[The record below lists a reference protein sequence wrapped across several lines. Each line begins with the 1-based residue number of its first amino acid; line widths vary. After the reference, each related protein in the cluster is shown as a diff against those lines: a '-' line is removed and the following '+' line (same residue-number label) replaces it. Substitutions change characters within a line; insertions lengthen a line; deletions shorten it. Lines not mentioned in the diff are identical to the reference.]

1 MEKSKNNLYKRIFKE
16 IKNGF
21 SEIKIL
27 ENFFYLKHISFDD
40 QVDLELIYDKYFE
53 EAKSKGVPEH
63 NDVLKQLVEEKQ
75 WTQNQ
80 ENKIT
85 QYEEMIQGFH
95 TQKKNTFLKSE
106 IERLNKEIE
115 ANTITLNDLKNTRA
129 SLFARTAESYAEDRV
144 NDYYIIKCI
153 YKDKKFS
160 EPLYEEKDFDTI
172 DSETLFE
179 IIKQY
184 NNAYRD
190 ITDNAIQRIVL
201 QEFFNLYMPFCE
213 SPLEFFN
220 KSVSE
225 LSYNQLRLLIYAR
238 FYKNIFQQNENMPAE
253 IRQDPDKI
261 IDYINAN
268 ENAKKLREKNSNK
281 ENRAE
286 SLVGAT
292 KEDLE
297 FLNITKPGQ
306 KTLSLSDEA
315 KKKGGSLSM
324 EDMLKIFGN

>member
-1 MEKSKNNLYKRIFKE
+1 MEKSKNSLYKRIFKE

-27 ENFFYLKHISFDD
+27 GNFFYLKHISFDD

-63 NDVLKQLVEEKQ
+63 SDVLKQLVEEKQ
-75 WTQNQ
+75 WTQTQ
-80 ENKIT
+80 ENQII
-85 QYEEMIQGFH
+85 QYQQIIQGFY

-115 ANTITLNDLKNTRA
+115 SNTKTLNDLKNARA

-144 NDYYIIKCI
+144 NDYFIIKCI
-153 YKDKKFS
+153 YKDKKFN
-160 EPLYEEKDFDTI
+160 EPLYEEKDFDDI

-184 NNAYRD
+184 NNAYKE
-190 ITDNAIQRIVL
+190 ITDSAIQKIVL

-220 KSVSE
+220 KSVCD

-238 FYKNIFQQNENMPAE
+238 FFKNIFQQNENMPIE

-261 IDYINAN
+261 MDYINAN
-268 ENAKKLREKNSNK
+268 ENAKKLRDKNASK

-297 FLNITKPGQ
+297 YLNITKPGQ

-324 EDMLKIFGN
+324 DDMLKIFGN

>member
-1 MEKSKNNLYKRIFKE
+1 MEKSKNSLYKRIFKE

-27 ENFFYLKHISFDD
+27 GNFFYLKHISFDD
-40 QVDLELIYDKYFE
+40 QVDLELIYDKYLE

-63 NDVLKQLVEEKQ
+63 KDVLKQLVEEKQ
-75 WTQNQ
+75 WTQTQ
-80 ENKIT
+80 ENQIA
-85 QYEEMIQGFH
+85 QYEQMIQDFYN
-95 TQKKNTFLKSE
+95 QKKNTFLKSE

-115 ANTITLNDLKNTRA
+115 NNTKTLNDLKNTRA

-153 YKDKKFS
+153 YKDKKFCH
-160 EPLYEEKDFDTI
+160 PLYEEEDFDNI

-184 NNAYRD
+184 NNTYKD
-190 ITDNAIQRIVL
+190 ITDNSIQRIVL

-220 KSVSE
+220 KSVCE

-238 FYKNIFQQNENMPAE
+238 FFKNIFQQNENMPAE

-261 IDYINAN
+261 MDYINAN
-268 ENAKKLREKNSNK
+268 ENAKKLRDKNANK

-297 FLNITKPGQ
+297 YLNITKPGQ

-324 EDMLKIFGN
+324 DDMLKIFGN